1 MSEHTIRNYARK
13 KVKEKK
19 EFYSNF
25 YSWISVSIFLF
36 IINGLT
42 SPQFIW
48 AFFPFIGWG
57 IGVFFHGLSV
67 FSPRFNGDWEEKE
80 ITKEIKRLKER
91 HGLYEDEEYLDLDDL
106 KELRPRYK
114 DSDFV

>member
-1 MSEHTIRNYARK
+1 MNEQYLYDKARRR
-13 KVKEKK
+13 VKEKK

-25 YSWISVSIFLF
+25 VSWIGVSIFLF
-36 IINGLT
+36 SVNLIT
-42 SPQFIW
+42 SPRFIW

-67 FSPRFNGDWEEKE
+67 FSPAFGKDWEEKE
-80 ITKEIKRLKER
+80 IHREMKRLNSGAR
-91 HGLYEDEEYLDLDDL
+91 DHDEEYLDLDDL
-106 KELRPRYK
+106 KDLRPKYK